1 MENLTNSN
9 INNQCCVCF
18 NIIEE
23 NEKCFLKC
31 SHFLCQTCIDSWF
44 DQNKTTCPM
53 CRDVIKYYKKDLEN
67 FRIIHSRR
75 NRQLEEDQSIIDDIY
90 LRRLVWSNRILLFT
104 SCAMIYLLFDYIL
117 DNRVLNGF
125 LRSCITNNTLVQS
138 MVNNCEG
145 TNIMNIDVYNSIDH
159 TLKSCSFPVYFIDK
173 CFNH

>member
-1 MENLTNSN
+1 MENLTDS

-18 NIIEE
+18 NIIDE

-44 DQNKTTCPM
+44 DQYKTTCPM

-75 NRQLEEDQSIIDDIY
+75 NRQLQEQVMIDNDHHRQI
-90 LRRLVWSNRILLFT
+90 VVFCRISFILNLISLYF
-104 SCAMIYLLFDYIL
+104 IFDYMFENESL
-117 DNRVLNGF
+117 NRS

-138 MVNNCEG
+138 MVDNCEG
-145 TNIMNIDVYNSIDH
+145 TNIMNINVYNPIDH
-159 TLKSCSFPVYFIDK
+159 TLRSCSFPVYFIDK
-173 CFNH
+173 CFNY